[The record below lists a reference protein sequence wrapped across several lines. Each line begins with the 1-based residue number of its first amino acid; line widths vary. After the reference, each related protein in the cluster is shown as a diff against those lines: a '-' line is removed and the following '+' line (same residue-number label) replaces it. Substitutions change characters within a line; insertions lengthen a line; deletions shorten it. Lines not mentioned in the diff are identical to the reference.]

1 MCYNESNKWWRCLDL
16 DFLHSDI
23 LPFLRTIRVT
33 DIIDISIVA
42 VVIYYIIKHFR
53 KTRAA
58 QLIKGIA
65 IILIVTYL
73 AEWLNLNVISFVLGN
88 VIQIGFI
95 ALVIIFQ
102 PELRRALE
110 HVGRSKFGL
119 WFTDEKSDHQDMV
132 AEVARAAESMS
143 KTNTGALI
151 VFEKEVSLDDLL
163 TGGTLINADVS
174 SELLENIFVHN
185 TPLHDGAVIIRN
197 GKIYKA
203 ACVLPLS
210 SNRDLSKECGT
221 RHRAA
226 LGISEQSDCVS
237 LVVSEETGK
246 ISVMNRGNMIR
257 NLSVATLSEL
267 LVKVLEPKDEVPEN
281 VKKNLD
287 IIKNY
292 TEKLKK
298 KNEDKN
304 EEN

>member
-1 MCYNESNKWWRCLDL
+1 M

-33 DIIDISIVA
+33 DIIDISVVA

-65 IILIVTYL
+65 IILVVTYL

-119 WFTDEKSDHQDMV
+119 WFTDEKSEHQDMV

-257 NLSVATLSEL
+257 NLSIATLSEL
-267 LVKVLEPKDEVPEN
+267 LVKALEPKDEVPEN

>member
-1 MCYNESNKWWRCLDL
+1 MIIEVEVYILQ
-16 DFLHSDI
+16 FLHEQV
-23 LPFLRTIRVT
+23 LPFLATVRIT
-33 DIIDISIVA
+33 DIIDILIVA
-42 VVIYYIIKHFR
+42 IAIYTIIKSFR

-58 QLIKGIA
+58 QLIKGIG
-65 IILIVTYL
+65 IILVVTYL
-73 AEWLNLNVISFVLGN
+73 ADWLQLNMISFVLGN

-95 ALVIIFQ
+95 ALVVIFQ

-110 HVGRSKFGL
+110 HVGRSKFGS
-119 WFTDEKSDHQDMV
+119 WFTDEKSDYSDMV
-132 AEVARAAESMS
+132 TEVVRASESMS

-174 SELLENIFVHN
+174 TELLENIFVHN
-185 TPLHDGAVIIRN
+185 TPLHDGAVIIKN
-197 GKIYKA
+197 SKIYKA

-246 ISVMNRGNMIR
+246 ISVMYNGNMIR
-257 NLSVATLSEL
+257 NLSIANLNAFL
-267 LVKVLEPKDEVPEN
+267 MKALEPKEEVPEN
-281 VKKNLD
+281 VKKNMEF
-287 IIKNY
+287 IKNQS
-292 TEKLKK
+292 EKLKK
-298 KNEDKN
+298 IVEKKSIKDDEK
-304 EEN
+304 

>member
-1 MCYNESNKWWRCLDL
+1 MDFIQNEV
-16 DFLHSDI
+16 
-23 LPFLRTIRVT
+23 LPFLRTVRVT
-33 DIIDISIVA
+33 DIIDILIVA
-42 VVIYYIIKHFR
+42 IVIYYIIKHFR

-65 IILIVTYL
+65 IIFVVTYL
-73 AEWLNLNVISFVLGN
+73 AEWLHLNVISYVLGN

-119 WFTDEKSDHQDMV
+119 WFNEEKKDHQDLV
-132 AEVARAAESMS
+132 VEVARAAESMS

-151 VFEKEVSLDDLL
+151 VFEKDVSLDDLL
-163 TGGTLINADVS
+163 TGGTPINADVT

-257 NLSVATLSEL
+257 NLSISSLSEL
-267 LVKVLEPKDEVPEN
+267 LEKMLEPNDEVPEN

-287 IIKNY
+287 LIKHY

-298 KNEDKN
+298 KNEEKN

>member
-1 MCYNESNKWWRCLDL
+1 M

-65 IILIVTYL
+65 IILVVTYL

-132 AEVARAAESMS
+132 AEVTRAADSMS

-226 LGISEQSDCVS
+226 LGISEQSDCIS

-267 LVKVLEPKDEVPEN
+267 LVRALEPKDDVPEN

>member
-1 MCYNESNKWWRCLDL
+1 M
-16 DFLHSDI
+16 
-23 LPFLRTIRVT
+23 
-33 DIIDISIVA
+33 
-42 VVIYYIIKHFR
+42 
-53 KTRAA
+53 
-58 QLIKGIA
+58 
-65 IILIVTYL
+65 
-73 AEWLNLNVISFVLGN
+73 AEWLHLNVISYVLGN

-110 HVGRSKFGL
+110 HVGRSKFGT
-119 WFTDEKSDHQDMV
+119 WFSEEVSDHHDLV
-132 AEVARAAESMS
+132 AEVVRAAESMS

-151 VFEKEVSLDDLL
+151 VFEKDVSLDDLL
-163 TGGTLINADVS
+163 TGGTPINADVS

-210 SNRDLSKECGT
+210 ANRDLSKECGT

-246 ISVMNRGNMIR
+246 ISVMNKGNMIR
-257 NLSVATLSEL
+257 NLSTSSLSEL
-267 LVKVLEPKDEVPEN
+267 LGKALEPSDDVSEN
-281 VKKNLD
+281 VKRNID

-298 KNEDKN
+298 KAEDKN

>member
-1 MCYNESNKWWRCLDL
+1 MELLQNNVLS
-16 DFLHSDI
+16 FI
-23 LPFLRTIRVT
+23 RTIRIT
-33 DIIDISIVA
+33 DIIDILIVA

-58 QLIKGIA
+58 QLIKGIG
-65 IILIVTYL
+65 IILVVTYL
-73 AEWLNLNVISFVLGN
+73 AEWLHLNIISFVLGN
-88 VIQIGFI
+88 VLQIGFI

-110 HVGRSKFGL
+110 HVGRSKFGT
-119 WFTDEKSDHQDMV
+119 WFTEDRKDHRDLV
-132 AEVARAAESMS
+132 AEVCRAAENMS
-143 KTNTGALI
+143 KTNTGALM
-151 VFEKEVSLDDLL
+151 VFEKDVSLDDLL
-163 TGGTLINADVS
+163 TGGTPVNADVTG
-174 SELLENIFVHN
+174 ELLENIFVHN

-221 RHRAA
+221 RHRAG
-226 LGISEQSDCVS
+226 LGITEQSDCVS

-246 ISVMNRGNMIR
+246 ISVMHKGNMIR
-257 NLSVATLSEL
+257 NLSATSLSEL
-267 LVKVLEPKDEVPEN
+267 LMKALEPKEDVPEN

-287 IIKNY
+287 LLKNY

-298 KNEDKN
+298 KNEEKK